1 MTLEIIEWQRS
12 PLKGKKYRVIL
23 SDNTHRD
30 FGSSLHDQYQDKT
43 PLRLFA
49 ERDHLDK
56 KRRENYYKRHKK
68 NYGRLTPDY
77 LSKKFLW

>member
-30 FGSSLHDQYQDKT
+30 FGSSLHDQYEDKT
-43 PLRLFA
+43 PLRLFKS
-49 ERDHLDK
+49 RDHLDK
-56 KRRENYYKRHKK
+56 KRKENYYKRHKK
-68 NYGRLTPDY
+68 DYGRFTPDW
-77 LSKKFLW
+77 LSKKYLW